1 MVYVIICASDELK
14 RDWRA
19 ITSLPLDLITYS
31 TIRRRILW
39 TKKSFKAAISKQIKY
54 ISTSKETLK
63 LLLNIQ
69 IILPFNKI
77 QLLQK
82 QQFVKYF
89 VKQQDFSFY
98 NLRPLSKN
106 MGNMRSSLANQIVHI
121 LCSSDIYICVYAFIS
136 VQIHI

>member
-1 MVYVIICASDELK
+1 MDKKNFQS
-14 RDWRA
+14 RD
-19 ITSLPLDLITYS
+19 
-31 TIRRRILW
+31 
-39 TKKSFKAAISKQIKY
+39 FKTNFVLTIKY

-106 MGNMRSSLANQIVHI
+106 MENMRSSLANQIVHI
-121 LCSSDIYICVYAFIS
+121 LCSSDIYICIYAFIS
-136 VQIHI
+136 IQIHI